1 LSAAYERALEEEAL
15 LQEIEERPACPGC
28 SRTVDA
34 HWLICPHCHT
44 RLKKACPDCD
54 ALMEL
59 QWKVCP
65 YCGNNHFDPYRVG
78 PPLILA
84 EDVVEGQEE
93 PDQEDDGVIQGRLDS
108 IEVTDEAED
117 PEMETSASLD

>member
-1 LSAAYERALEEEAL
+1 
-15 LQEIEERPACPGC
+15 
-28 SRTVDA
+28 VDA

-65 YCGNNHFDPYRVG
+65 YCGNNHFDPYQVG
-78 PPLILA
+78 PPVILA
-84 EDVVEGQEE
+84 EDVVEAQEDL
-93 PDQEDDGVIQGRLDS
+93 DQEDDGVIQDRLDS

-117 PEMETSASLD
+117 PGMEPSDSLD